1 MQANQIAYSQT
12 EVAGAGEQVEKE
24 AFRALSEWE
33 AKIKADRRTWLR
45 LLDKAD
51 EQITMIDALLQE
63 LPCEQSNPVVAD
75 SLLPNGIQPLIS
87 DDGPVSCEATV
98 EDIRGCPSQRAAARI
113 IAEKSGG
120 EIHLNSAAKAIHAAG
135 LAKGRV
141 KTINSS
147 LHSFMTNSDEWEYV
161 RENTF
166 RLVEKAKTVEPM
178 E

>member
-24 AFRALSEWE
+24 AFRTLSEWK
-33 AKIKADRRTWLR
+33 AKIKADRRTWLS
-45 LLDKAD
+45 LLDKSD
-51 EQITMIDALLQE
+51 EQITMIDALLNA
-63 LPCEQSNPVVAD
+63 LPCGQSHQRVAN
-75 SLLPNGIQPLIS
+75 SVLPNGIQPLIS
-87 DDGPVSCEATV
+87 DGEPVSGKATV

-120 EIHLNSAAKAIHAAG
+120 EVHLNSAAKVIHAAG
-135 LAKGRV
+135 LAKGRL

-166 RLVEKAKTVEPM
+166 RLIEKAKTVEPK